1 MFKTDINIEDTVCL
15 QSSPLALKMPITI
28 TDICA
33 KKMEKE

>member
-15 QSSPLALKMPITI
+15 QPPVALKMPITI